1 MFTREK
7 YQKGKNKISGF
18 YRMKTP
24 SFFLICHGGG
34 KQELGSV
41 QRVFPTAF
49 ALGML
54 RCSSFVVQ
62 MVQTDET
69 VFMSPEEITF
79 KEIKFVLGG
88 DTVNQAI

>member
-1 MFTREK
+1 M
-7 YQKGKNKISGF
+7 
-18 YRMKTP
+18 
-24 SFFLICHGGG
+24 
-34 KQELGSV
+34 
-41 QRVFPTAF
+41 QRGFPTAY

-79 KEIKFVLGG
+79 KETKFALGQ
-88 DTVNQAI
+88 TQ